1 MMKRALANET
11 EEKRV
16 MAESLLATKLDATE
30 TEAQIGLL
38 NTRKNELMSQLN
50 NGINDLVRLR
60 ALETLLMFEL
70 GFL

>member
-1 MMKRALANET
+1 M
-11 EEKRV
+11 V
-16 MAESLLATKLDATE
+16 ESLLATKLDAAE

-38 NTRKNELMSQLN
+38 NMGRNELMSQLKG
-50 NGINDLVRLR
+50 GINDLVRLR